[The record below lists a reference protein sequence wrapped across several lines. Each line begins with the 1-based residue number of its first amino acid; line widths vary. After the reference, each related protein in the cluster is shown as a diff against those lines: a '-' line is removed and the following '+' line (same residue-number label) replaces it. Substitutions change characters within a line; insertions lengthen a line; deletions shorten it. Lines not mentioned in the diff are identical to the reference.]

1 MAAATFSRASSA
13 VISSAVPRAML
24 SAPSLHAT
32 RTKKVLVPF
41 FGTLRPKA
49 GRSLSMTVRSVW
61 PNFWSRKVRR
71 TVRSLMVAWM
81 RTGMSPLSVPLGRR
95 PFQGNGTAV
104 LDRQRGPRGGSRPK
118 ADSGLRNCYVMEFVR
133 RTEAG
138 RVSLNAPSV
147 R

>member
-1 MAAATFSRASSA
+1 MTAATFSRASST

-24 SAPSLHAT
+24 SAPSLRAT

-49 GRSLSMTVRSVW
+49 GRSLSMTVRPVR

-81 RTGMSPLSVPLGRR
+81 RTGMSPLSVPSGAARSKGTERR
-95 PFQGNGTAV
+95 YWTDNAARAG
-104 LDRQRGPRGGSRPK
+104 DRDQRPIP
-118 ADSGLRNCYVMEFVR
+118 V
-133 RTEAG
+133 
-138 RVSLNAPSV
+138 
-147 R
+147 